1 MLEDIEFRDV
11 PVKGIK
17 LVANPDDKEGLR
29 DCYELMKSLAEDKET
44 KLAPVNLKI
53 ARMVNTGEDDVLIH
67 PGSILLEMHY
77 MDNCINY
84 TLLCRGDEDEDGIP
98 SSD

>member
-1 MLEDIEFRDV
+1 MLEDIEYRNV

-17 LVANPDDKEGLR
+17 LVANPDDKEGVM
-29 DCYELMKSLAEDKET
+29 DCLMLMKSLAEDEET
-44 KLAPVNLKI
+44 KLAPVNLGT

-84 TLLCRGDEDEDGIP
+84 TLLCRGDEDEGGIS

>member
-1 MLEDIEFRDV
+1 MLEDIEYRDV

-17 LVANPDDKEGLR
+17 LIANPSDKEGVR
-29 DCYELMKSLAEDKET
+29 DCLMLMKSLAEDEET
-44 KLAPVNLKI
+44 RLAPVNLGV

-84 TLLCRGDEDEDGIP
+84 TLLCRGDGNEDGIS